1 MLAEDGPK
9 SEERLLNRWVWSDCK
24 LVLRRKNPLN
34 GSEESYENLEAE
46 VEL

>member
-9 SEERLLNRWVWSDCK
+9 REERLLNRWVWSDCK
-24 LVLRRKNPLN
+24 LVLRRKNPQN
-34 GSEESYENLEAE
+34 GSESYENLEAE